1 MKELLLLVTAGI
13 FHSTVDLD
21 SQPIIVVIMA
31 DERDLVDISFHI
43 RSIQNKVSIVEP
55 TTFDQ
60 LASQSLRFTDG
71 HSASALCI
79 PIRYAVMIGNNNY
92 RSYAPWG
99 VWSTFGKSAFKPD
112 HVTLGMVV
120 RDADYHTGFVVNGT
134 WKVTFIF
141 LEVLLYLSQ
150 TKNDDLTGKV
160 DITQLVSGGP
170 RDCGFVNEFNALCGI
185 QGPIYLL
192 YEN

>member
-31 DERDLVDISFHI
+31 DERGLVDISFHI

-79 PIRYAVMIGNNNY
+79 PAM
-92 RSYAPWG
+92 RS
-99 VWSTFGKSAFKPD
+99 
-112 HVTLGMVV
+112 
-120 RDADYHTGFVVNGT
+120 
-134 WKVTFIF
+134 
-141 LEVLLYLSQ
+141 
-150 TKNDDLTGKV
+150 
-160 DITQLVSGGP
+160 
-170 RDCGFVNEFNALCGI
+170 
-185 QGPIYLL
+185 
-192 YEN
+192 